1 MSNATVSA
9 TTPQDGQ
16 TRVASWVAL
25 GSLLVVLLWSY
36 WNSLTETA
44 VYWEGPQY
52 SHGFLVPVFTV
63 LLLWLRRKGKA
74 DAPLVENVREKRI
87 LVVAAVL
94 LGLAATISWF
104 LPSGLSP
111 GVALVLK
118 QIIAPLFFAAG
129 ILVVGMAAVVIWGE
143 GPGACKI
150 RGRERWCGVV
160 LLALGLGGRLA
171 CAHIGLDIPDMYT
184 FVPSLAGV
192 ILLAGGAKLFRWAG
206 PAAVFLLFMF
216 PLPWSLERALLA
228 PLQSLA
234 TDVSTFSLQTLGI
247 EAYND
252 GGNRICIEEL
262 QLGVVDQCSGLRM
275 TTIFLALSVAI
286 VLLVRRSWWENLVI
300 LLSAVPIA
308 LTVNV
313 VRITVTGVLYR
324 TASSE
329 LAERVFHDWAGYMM
343 MPLALALLW
352 LELTILS
359 HLFVEVDDSV
369 PVPTL
374 GRWR

>member
-1 MSNATVSA
+1 L
-9 TTPQDGQ
+9 
-16 TRVASWVAL
+16 ASWIDR
-25 GSLLVVLLWSY
+25 GSRVVVLLWSY

-44 VYWEGPQY
+44 VYWQGPQY
-52 SHGFLVPVFTV
+52 SHGILVPVFTV
-63 LLLWLRRKGKA
+63 LLLWLRRNGSV
-74 DAPLVENVREKRI
+74 DAPLVENDREKKI
-87 LVVAAVL
+87 LIAAAVL
-94 LGLAATISWF
+94 LGLAAMLSWL
-104 LPSGLSP
+104 LPTSLSP
-111 GVALVLK
+111 GVTGVL
-118 QIIAPLFFAAG
+118 QQTIAPLFFAAG
-129 ILVVGMAAVVIWGE
+129 ILVIGMAAVVIWSA

-150 RGRERWCGVV
+150 RGRERWWGAGLLV
-160 LLALGLGGRLA
+160 LALGARLA

-192 ILLAGGAKLFRWAG
+192 ILLAGGLKLFRWAG

-234 TDVSTFSLQTLGI
+234 TEASTFSLQTLGI

-262 QLGVVDQCSGLRM
+262 KLGVVDQCSGLRM
-275 TTIFLALSVAI
+275 TTIFIALSVAI
-286 VLLVRRSWWENLVI
+286 VLLARRRWWENLVI
-300 LLSAVPIA
+300 LMSAVPIA
-308 LTVNV
+308 VTVNV

-324 TASSE
+324 IASSE

-352 LELTILS
+352 LELTLLS

-369 PVPTL
+369 PVPMV
-374 GRWR
+374 GRWS

>member
-1 MSNATVSA
+1 
-9 TTPQDGQ
+9 
-16 TRVASWVAL
+16 
-25 GSLLVVLLWSY
+25 
-36 WNSLTETA
+36 
-44 VYWEGPQY
+44 
-52 SHGFLVPVFTV
+52 
-63 LLLWLRRKGKA
+63 
-74 DAPLVENVREKRI
+74 
-87 LVVAAVL
+87 
-94 LGLAATISWF
+94 
-104 LPSGLSP
+104 
-111 GVALVLK
+111 
-118 QIIAPLFFAAG
+118 
-129 ILVVGMAAVVIWGE
+129 
-143 GPGACKI
+143 
-150 RGRERWCGVV
+150 
-160 LLALGLGGRLA
+160 
-171 CAHIGLDIPDMYT
+171 
-184 FVPSLAGV
+184 
-192 ILLAGGAKLFRWAG
+192 
-206 PAAVFLLFMF
+206 MF